1 MSRWLWILLIFLFI
15 PQVVWASEKEEW
27 IVQVQRISDVVYLQ
41 PYVVDTMGTFAK
53 VALTEEEQ
61 KAVSRLPFV
70 LKMEKNDVKR
80 AAIDDPLL
88 SEQWSLPLIHW
99 SMPSLTSVNRL
110 IGKQMV
116 VDGQTYVY
124 DGEPFYGEHIV
135 IALGEEKL
143 SRLSVTVDH
152 IEGPW
157 RIEVQ
162 DEKGDMLGKNEGELS
177 RLDVLIPRSSS
188 TIHLYVTARNWTKAP
203 RIVEVKGVDHVLV
216 AVVDSGIVL
225 HEDLSDHVLYSV
237 SVDYAEKK
245 RYADDTFGHGTHVT
259 GILAAR
265 VNNGKGIVG
274 LIGDAPI
281 DILPIKVLDR
291 YGVGGDF
298 EIAKGVKYA
307 LDQGAS
313 VINLS
318 LAGQGETEVL
328 KSVIEEAVKRGV
340 HVVAAAG
347 NSHMP
352 TTNIYPASYPGVITV
367 SAIDRKQLPLS
378 ISNYGW
384 DVDVSAPGDFLM
396 STYLSGYR
404 TMRGTS
410 MAAPHVSALLAML
423 QAMYPE
429 EDAIQLRKRL
439 WKTAKDVY
447 WRGYDIY
454 TGHGMI
460 QWQRAMTLS
469 APLGIDWLNLQ
480 PGQPIEKHRTYVLG
494 LSSRFVGKQG
504 HLFVNGKLVH
514 SFRIDGEMMSFR
526 LFDIV
531 KQQGDVAVVITDDQK
546 RVVAYDVH
554 SVPIR
559 STTFS
564 DVKKTYWAYD
574 AIMQAQ
580 QLQIVRGLPDGL
592 FHPNDPVTRRQSM
605 VILSRLFGWEAP
617 SILQSPFVD
626 VPLTSADA
634 LAVATAAE
642 KGIVKGNGGRAF
654 LQEQLTRGQMALLL
668 MRALQLEN
676 EQIRSVYPFRDVKQQ
691 DVWKAVQLL
700 AERGLIAKHA
710 FFRPNDP
717 ITRAEMC
724 AVLIR
729 ASSFFRQDS
738 TKP

>member
-27 IVQVQRISDVVYLQ
+27 IVQVQRISDIVFLQ

-80 AAIDDPLL
+80 AAIDDPLF
-88 SEQWSLPLIHW
+88 SEQWSLPIIHW

-110 IGKQMV
+110 IGKQMI
-116 VDGQTYVY
+116 VDGQEYVY
-124 DGEPFYGEHIV
+124 DGEPFDGEHIV
-135 IALGEEKL
+135 VSLGEEKL
-143 SRLSVTVDH
+143 SRISVTVDH
-152 IEGPW
+152 LEGPW

-177 RLDVLIPRSSS
+177 RLDVLIPRSSA
-188 TIHLYVTARNWTKAP
+188 TIHLYVTAPNWTKAP
-203 RIVEVKGVDHVLV
+203 RIIEMKGVNHVLV

-225 HEDLSDHVLYSV
+225 HEDLNDHVLYSV

-307 LDQGAS
+307 IDQGAS

-328 KSVIEEAVKRGV
+328 KSVIEETVKRGV

-410 MAAPHVSALLAML
+410 MAAPHVSVLLAML

-429 EDAIQLRKRL
+429 EDAIQLRQRL

-454 TGHGMI
+454 TGYGMI
-460 QWQRAMTLS
+460 QWQRAMTLF

-480 PGQPIEKHRTYVLG
+480 PGQPIEKHRTYILG
-494 LSSRFVGKQG
+494 LSSRFAGKQG

-514 SFRIDGEMMSFR
+514 SFHIDGEMMSFR

-531 KQQGDVAVVITDDQK
+531 KQQGDVAVVITDEEK
-546 RVVAYDVH
+546 RVIASDVR

-574 AIMQAQ
+574 AIIQAQ

-634 LAVATAAE
+634 LIVAIAAE
-642 KGIVKGNGGRAF
+642 KGIVRGNEGKAF
-654 LQEQLTRGQMALLL
+654 LHEQLTRGQFALLL
-668 MRALQLEN
+668 MRALQLES
-676 EQIRSVYPFRDVKQQ
+676 EAIRSVYPFRDVKQQ

-729 ASSFFRQDS
+729 ASSFVRQNS
-738 TKP
+738 IKP